1 MLQTTTT
8 KIKAMKKV
16 FLLLSSICTLAGSVS
31 AQEPVVMAVKDPLPD
46 TRDMFLVGAKIG
58 FNYSNVYS
66 TEGKDFVAD
75 SKFGLAFG
83 GFISIPIVT
92 LISIQPEIQFSQKG
106 FHAKGSILGST
117 YDFTRTT
124 SYIDVPVLFA
134 LKPSRF
140 LTLLAGPQY
149 SYLTKQRDVFANAT
163 TSIAQEKEFQND
175 NLRKNIFGL
184 VTGVDINMNHTVVS
198 ARGGWDMQ
206 KNNGNGTSTTPRY
219 KNMWLQC
226 TIGYR
231 LYYRN

>member
-1 MLQTTTT
+1 
-8 KIKAMKKV
+8 MKKV
-16 FLLLSSICTLAGSVS
+16 ILLLSSVCAFAGSVCG
-31 AQEPVVMAVKDPLPD
+31 QDIKVMAVKDKAPD
-46 TRDMFLVGAKIG
+46 TRDMFLIGAKGG
-58 FNYSNVYS
+58 FNYSNVYN

-75 SKFGLAFG
+75 SKFGAAFG

-92 LISIQPEIQFSQKG
+92 LISIQPEILFSQKG
-106 FHAKGSILGST
+106 FHANGSILGST
-117 YDFTRTT
+117 YEFTRTT
-124 SYIDVPVLFA
+124 TYIDVPLLFA

-175 NLRKNIFGL
+175 NLRKNMFCL
-184 VTGVDINMNHTVVS
+184 VTGVDVNIDHAVLS
-198 ARGGWDMQ
+198 ARGGWDVQ
-206 KNNGNGTSTTPRY
+206 NNNGNGTVTTPRY

-231 LYYRN
+231 LYYRS